1 MKKGRIRATQDIC
14 DDSRSMF
21 TANGRFCTKGRRGVL
36 SFAFVTETKHPRQKT
51 VRISHNQIR
60 PRSNLYTFSSSL
72 YARHT
77 SGNPCHCSQTLVHPQ
92 PHSRLKAWQLSMD
105 YSGVRM
111 NVSGP
116 AEGNLLFLLLK
127 GEKQGRKISHLFLN
141 NK

>member
-1 MKKGRIRATQDIC
+1 MTIVDPCLQRTVDFAPRVEEGFFHFPSSPKRRIPVKKQFGYLTIKFDQGLIFKPFPPHFTQD
-14 DDSRSMF
+14 
-21 TANGRFCTKGRRGVL
+21 T
-36 SFAFVTETKHPRQKT
+36 
-51 VRISHNQIR
+51 
-60 PRSNLYTFSSSL
+60 
-72 YARHT
+72 
-77 SGNPCHCSQTLVHPQ
+77 GNPCHYSQTLVHPQ